1 MHGNVARQQA
11 PHIFH
16 GWLVVAGAFAVT
28 FVGYGC
34 VYSFTAFIDS
44 LQREFGAS
52 RGSVSVVF
60 SLAAFL
66 YFGLGSVSGPLADR
80 VGSRRLA
87 VAGMLLVGLGLAA
100 VAAAQSLAQVYAVY
114 GLAVGLGVGLSYVPA
129 MGAVQRWF
137 ARRRALAS
145 GLASSGIGA
154 GTLVVPP
161 LAALLIAHLGWRPAY
176 VALGVTAAI
185 VGAGLALLI
194 ENDSRDRGL
203 APDGEALGA
212 AAAPPA
218 GATLRDAI
226 RSRRFLAL
234 YGACLACSFGVFVP
248 FVHLAPYAIDHGVA
262 QSSAVLLVSAIGIGS
277 TIGRFLLGGL
287 ADRLGHDRSLVATYL
302 AMALAMV
309 IWLVS
314 ATFWPLAVFGF
325 VFGAAYGG
333 WVALLPAVVM
343 DHFGGRNI
351 SGIIGILYT
360 SAGIGT
366 LLGPSAA
373 GFAAHPMQGPTGRGR
388 CGSRLRPANASAS
401 GPITTM
407 ISATGRASCACA
419 ATTACASPR
428 CCRRSGRRRTPP
440 SMTPTRRPSPNGS
453 AGSRRCGISAARASR
468 RTRRT
473 CGRTRATIAAR
484 SRRSCSRACTA
495 ATCRPNGAISAG
507 GAHDQPAVDAERHL
521 L

>member
-1 MHGNVARQQA
+1 MHGNVTRANVSR
-11 PHIFH
+11 IFH
-16 GWLVVAGAFAVT
+16 GWRVVAAGFAVT
-28 FVGYGC
+28 FVGFGC
-34 VYSFTAFIDS
+34 VYSFTAFIES

-80 VGSRRLA
+80 AGSRRLA

-100 VAAAQSLAQVYAVY
+100 VAAAQTLGQVYAVY
-114 GLAVGLGVGLSYVPA
+114 GLAVGAGVGLSYVPA

-161 LAALLIAHLGWRPAY
+161 LAALLVAHLGWRPAY
-176 VALGVTAAI
+176 VVLGVTAAV

-194 ENDSRDRGL
+194 ENDPRDRGL
-203 APDGEALGA
+203 APDGDPPGVAPAL
-212 AAAPPA
+212 PA

-248 FVHLAPYAIDHGVA
+248 FVHLAPYAVDHGMA
-262 QSSAVLLVSAIGIGS
+262 QSSAVLLVSAVGLGS

-287 ADRLGHDRSLVATYL
+287 ADRLGHDRSLTATYV
-302 AMALAMV
+302 AMALALI

-314 ATFWPLAVFGF
+314 TTFWPLAIFGF
-325 VFGAAYGG
+325 VFGSAYGG

-351 SGIIGILYT
+351 SGVIGVLYT

-373 GFAAHPMQGPTGRGR
+373 GLAFDVSHSYTLPILVSIGGNVIAAALTMLATRQA
-388 CGSRLRPANASAS
+388 RPA
-401 GPITTM
+401 
-407 ISATGRASCACA
+407 
-419 ATTACASPR
+419 
-428 CCRRSGRRRTPP
+428 
-440 SMTPTRRPSPNGS
+440 
-453 AGSRRCGISAARASR
+453 
-468 RTRRT
+468 
-473 CGRTRATIAAR
+473 
-484 SRRSCSRACTA
+484 
-495 ATCRPNGAISAG
+495 
-507 GAHDQPAVDAERHL
+507 
-521 L
+521 